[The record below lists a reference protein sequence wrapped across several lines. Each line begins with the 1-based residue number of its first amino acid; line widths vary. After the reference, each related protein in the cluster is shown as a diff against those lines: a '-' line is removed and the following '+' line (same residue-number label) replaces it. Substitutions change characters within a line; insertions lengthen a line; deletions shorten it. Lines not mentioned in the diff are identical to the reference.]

1 MTVAKLENMC
11 MISSLKNGKRYAEW
25 GKLYSLAVV
34 TTGENNCVLQMQC
47 SDHKLLCG
55 LPVVTIG
62 EKNCVLQIQ
71 CSDHK
76 LLYSL
81 AVVAVRE
88 FAFTSDC
95 LFPTPDQQLHTVP
108 GNADTKTH
116 WLEAKQMFHL
126 LQTST

>member
-34 TTGENNCVLQMQC
+34 TIGEN
-47 SDHKLLCG
+47 
-55 LPVVTIG
+55 
-62 EKNCVLQIQ
+62 NCVLQIQ